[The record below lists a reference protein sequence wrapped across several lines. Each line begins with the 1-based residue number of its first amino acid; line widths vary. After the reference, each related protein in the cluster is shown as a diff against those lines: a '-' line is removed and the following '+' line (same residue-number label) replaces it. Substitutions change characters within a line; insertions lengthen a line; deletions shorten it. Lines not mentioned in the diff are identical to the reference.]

1 MTDANTPTTTN
12 PATPANPAPA
22 NPTPAT
28 PAISGPRRRMNLRPV
43 RYVVIAIVAL
53 AAIGWG
59 YTEVSARLTHVYE
72 YDARIATN
80 LVTVSSKREGLMTS
94 LKVEEG
100 NFVKAGTV
108 LAMLD
113 SRIQELEAQAI
124 EARLLGLQ
132 AESERLVGAQEM
144 QGETTGSRIS
154 SRNSELVAAEAK
166 RASLRAELSLA
177 NQDLARV
184 EKLYRSKVI
193 SRARLDSARAA
204 VGRLKSDVAEA
215 EAQMQRAR
223 GAIAE
228 SEAERGEVGMITQE
242 IAMLRHSATA
252 LKAELEQKRV
262 EIQEHTLVAPIDGV
276 IDRLFIEQGE
286 YVREGQRLLM
296 MHNPKDVWVEANI
309 KETEIRNLK
318 LGQVAIISVDAFPD
332 HAFEGSV
339 ARVGTATTAKFALL
353 PTPNPSGNFT
363 KITQRV
369 PVRINLNKTEAGEFL
384 LSPGMMVEV
393 EIDIRK

>member
-22 NPTPAT
+22 NPTPAI

-72 YDARIATN
+72 YDARIATD

-100 NFVKAGTV
+100 NFVRAGTV

-318 LGQVAIISVDAFPD
+318 LGQVANISVDAFPD

>member
-22 NPTPAT
+22 NPTPAI

-72 YDARIATN
+72 YDARIATD

-318 LGQVAIISVDAFPD
+318 LGQVANISVDAFPD

>member
-22 NPTPAT
+22 NPTPAI

-318 LGQVAIISVDAFPD
+318 LGQVANISVDAFPD

>member
-1 MTDANTPTTTN
+1 
-12 PATPANPAPA
+12 
-22 NPTPAT
+22 
-28 PAISGPRRRMNLRPV
+28 
-43 RYVVIAIVAL
+43 
-53 AAIGWG
+53 
-59 YTEVSARLTHVYE
+59 
-72 YDARIATN
+72 
-80 LVTVSSKREGLMTS
+80 
-94 LKVEEG
+94 
-100 NFVKAGTV
+100 
-108 LAMLD
+108 
-113 SRIQELEAQAI
+113 
-124 EARLLGLQ
+124 
-132 AESERLVGAQEM
+132 M

-318 LGQVAIISVDAFPD
+318 LGQVANISVDAFPD